1 MCEKIKISPKLK
13 PQAEKLQSSPLGR
26 ESMTAEELIN
36 KARNEPKP
44 TKSKCKNIITDNRNN
59 YSVIIVLETCTI
71 IYHLKPLDDDSLQS
85 ILNRT
90 IVGEVQIMSSETIDN
105 NHTSVVFRETKNHT
119 QITDETIDCLVN
131 EKKSKH
137 GSSLIDLVIF
147 KTQDRSYW
155 W

>member
-1 MCEKIKISPKLK
+1 MCEKIK
-13 PQAEKLQSSPLGR
+13 R
-26 ESMTAEELIN
+26 V
-36 KARNEPKP
+36 
-44 TKSKCKNIITDNRNN
+44 DNRNKYN
-59 YSVIIVLETCTI
+59 VIIVLETFAH
-71 IYHLKPLDDDSLQS
+71 IYHLKPLDDNSLQS

-90 IVGEVQIMSSETIDN
+90 IAGEVQIMSSETIDN